1 MGNKSLKYA
10 TYQNTDTW
18 SFKNKFIYCK
28 ILKIY
33 DGDTLWGAIKIN
45 RKVYKIKIRL
55 EGIDTPELKPPKS
68 QKNRDKEIEAAK
80 KSKDYL
86 IKLIDKKIVK
96 IKCGDFDKY
105 GRLLATIFKIE
116 RKCYICQSLINV
128 NELMITNNF
137 AKRYDGGTKEVFV

>member
-1 MGNKSLKYA
+1 KS
-10 TYQNTDTW
+10 
-18 SFKNKFIYCK
+18 IYCK

-45 RKVYKIKIRL
+45 KKVYKIKIRL

-80 KSKDYL
+80 KSKEYL
-86 IKLIDKKIVK
+86 IKLIDQNIVK
-96 IKCGDFDKY
+96 INCGDFDKY